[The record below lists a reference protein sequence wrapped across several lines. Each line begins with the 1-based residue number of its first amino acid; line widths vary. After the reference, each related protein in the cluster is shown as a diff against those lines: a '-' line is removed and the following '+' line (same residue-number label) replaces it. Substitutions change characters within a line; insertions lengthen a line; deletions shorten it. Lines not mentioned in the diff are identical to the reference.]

1 MHVDQRAARQDLDLQ
16 RGNLPRQL
24 AVGLWPEVYDRFHVD
39 SGVEQVEHRDVRVV
53 VVHEQDGAPPRG
65 DAVTEHVG
73 RNRRGEHHAWAIV
86 VSEDQ
91 WAFDRAGSQDD
102 LLRPDSPDALPRRV
116 TGGRPKVVGD
126 TFEHGDEVVVVV
138 SERGASRE
146 EADLVHGA
154 QLRQPRF
161 QPVPCPLGPDG
172 PAAGQQ
178 ASAELLLLVDQ
189 DDSRSGAARLQSGRD
204 AGRAR
209 PDHEHVAVG
218 VHLVVPVRVGL
229 RRRDTQAAGLSEL
242 TLVEGPERPG
252 PHEGLVVE
260 AGRKEAR
267 DEAVDGA
274 QVEADR
280 RPAVDARRLQA
291 VVQLDLGG
299 DVVGQRLRARPELH
313 QRVGLL
319 DAAADDSARPVVLE
333 APADET
339 NAVRQQRRGE
349 RVSLEAGVAL
359 AVERERERPAGI
371 DVEALRKPVGLCHD
385 SPRGGVSPMR

>member
-1 MHVDQRAARQDLDLQ
+1 M
-16 RGNLPRQL
+16 
-24 AVGLWPEVYDRFHVD
+24 WF
-39 SGVEQVEHRDVRVV
+39 VV
-53 VVHEQDGAPPRG
+53 AE
-65 DAVTEHVG
+65 
-73 RNRRGEHHAWAIV
+73 RR
-86 VSEDQ
+86 
-91 WAFDRAGSQDD
+91 
-102 LLRPDSPDALPRRV
+102 
-116 TGGRPKVVGD
+116 T
-126 TFEHGDEVVVVV
+126 
-138 SERGASRE
+138 SRE
-146 EADLVHGA
+146 KADLVHGA
-154 QLRQPRF
+154 QLRQRRL
-161 QPVPCPLGPDG
+161 QPVPCPLGPDS

-209 PDHEHVAVG
+209 SDYEHVAVG

-229 RRRDTQAAGLSEL
+229 RRRDTQTAGLSEL

-291 VVQLDLGG
+291 VVELDLGG
-299 DVVGQRLRARPELH
+299 DVVGQRLGARPELH

-319 DAAADDSARPVVLE
+319 YAAADDPARPVVLE
-333 APADET
+333 APTDET

-349 RVSLEAGVAL
+349 RVPLEAGVAL
-359 AVERERERPAGI
+359 AVERE
-371 DVEALRKPVGLCHD
+371 VEPPVAVDASALRKPVALRHD
-385 SPRGGVSPMR
+385 SPPGGVSPMR

>member
-1 MHVDQRAARQDLDLQ
+1 M
-16 RGNLPRQL
+16 
-24 AVGLWPEVYDRFHVD
+24 VGH
-39 SGVEQVEHRDVRVV
+39 
-53 VVHEQDGAPPRG
+53 
-65 DAVTEHVG
+65 
-73 RNRRGEHHAWAIV
+73 
-86 VSEDQ
+86 
-91 WAFDRAGSQDD
+91 
-102 LLRPDSPDALPRRV
+102 
-116 TGGRPKVVGD
+116 

-146 EADLVHGA
+146 EADLVHAA
-154 QLRQPRF
+154 QLRQRRF
-161 QPVPCPLGPDG
+161 QPVPCPLGPDS

-178 ASAELLLLVDQ
+178 AAAELLLLVDQ
-189 DDSRSGAARLQSGRD
+189 DDSRAGAARLQGGRD

-218 VHLVVPVRVGL
+218 VHLVVPVRVRL
-229 RRRDTQAAGLSEL
+229 RRRDPQAAGLSEL

-260 AGRKEAR
+260 TGRKEAR

-291 VVQLDLGG
+291 VVELDLRGY
-299 DVVGQRLRARPELH
+299 VVGQSLRACPELH
-313 QRVGLL
+313 QGIGLL

-339 NAVRQQRRGE
+339 NVVRQQRRGE
-349 RVSLEAGVAL
+349 RVSLEAGVVFP
-359 AVERERERPAGI
+359 VEREFERPAGV
-371 DVEALRKPVGLCHD
+371 DVEALRKPVGLRHD
-385 SPRGGVSPMR
+385 SPPGGVSPIR